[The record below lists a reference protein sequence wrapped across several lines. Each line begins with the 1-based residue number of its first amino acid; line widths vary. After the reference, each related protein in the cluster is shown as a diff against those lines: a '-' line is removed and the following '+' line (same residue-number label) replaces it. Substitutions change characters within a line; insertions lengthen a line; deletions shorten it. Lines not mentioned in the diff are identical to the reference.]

1 MRKVERPSAEK
12 IRKAFGEHL
21 TVNVDGYEQTVW
33 DIMEWGGLDLVIDFL
48 ENHVHKGESV
58 GVTSDYEHMSELGV
72 EESIR
77 LNAFKE

>member
-1 MRKVERPSAEK
+1 MKKVERPSPKK

-33 DIMEWGGLDLVIDFL
+33 DIMEWGGLDLAIDFL
-48 ENHVHKGESV
+48 QEHVHTLDSV
-58 GVTSDYEHMSELGV
+58 GVVSEYEHLDDV